1 MTLAQVFAKF
11 LRTHTFFIEHLRRLL
26 LNQKS
31 FSGVARTL
39 TNIKDGKRWRPLQ
52 QTSKTETFATN
63 VKDGD
68 LCNKHRQWRP
78 LQKRFTAQSRYVLL
92 PSSVS
97 VKFPGFLHAPLS
109 LTSFKILL
117 PTFLKQ
123 FFSVLSAS
131 YPKPI
136 KGMID

>member
-11 LRTHTFFIEHLRRLL
+11 LRTHTFFIEHLRWLL
-26 LNQKS
+26 LNQNS

-39 TNIKDGKRWRPLQ
+39 TNIKDGKDWDLCNKRQRWRP
-52 QTSKTETFATN
+52 
-63 VKDGD
+63 
-68 LCNKHRQWRP
+68 CNKHRQWR
-78 LQKRFTAQSRYVLL
+78 LFQKRFTAQSRYVLL
-92 PSSVS
+92 PSSAS

-123 FFSVLSAS
+123 FFQKFNFIRIWPEIRIPLRVGLGSN
-131 YPKPI
+131 
-136 KGMID
+136 

>member
-1 MTLAQVFAKF
+1 M
-11 LRTHTFFIEHLRRLL
+11 
-26 LNQKS
+26 
-31 FSGVARTL
+31 
-39 TNIKDGKRWRPLQ
+39 
-52 QTSKTETFATN
+52 ETFATN

-92 PSSVS
+92 PSSAS
-97 VKFPGFLHAPLS
+97 VKFPWFLHAPLS